1 MRILEVLYEWLRH
14 TLSGHPV
21 GKRQGLDSC
30 VLNTGNQAETRSE
43 RPVGPENCQEDDRWT
58 VTVHP
63 VPKFEKVGR
72 VFQDGGDLVLR
83 SDRDGKGFAIRKPD
97 VESALSGGTGEVW
110 LLDDTVKV
118 GTACLSRSGRALNMV
133 IDGKLYTVPLRL
145 LMLVVEGKRRK
156 VALFREV

>member
-1 MRILEVLYEWLRH
+1 MRILGVLYEWLRH
-14 TLSGHPV
+14 TLSGHLV
-21 GKRQGLDSC
+21 GKGQGPEPC
-30 VLNTGNQAETRSE
+30 VLDTANQAENLLE
-43 RPVGPENCQEDDRWT
+43 EPVRLENRQDDDRWT

-72 VFQDGGDLVLR
+72 IFLDGGDLVLR
-83 SDRDGKGFAIRKPD
+83 SDRDGKGFAIRKRD

-118 GTACLSRSGRALNMV
+118 GTAGLSRSGRALNMV
-133 IDGKLYTVPLRL
+133 VYGKLYTVPLRL

-156 VALFREV
+156 VALFGEV